1 MDYDELL
8 TNLASVKG
16 VSDIHLKV
24 GRPPL
29 IRVDGDLVPVADVAP
44 LQVGDTEDMAK
55 HFMSDD
61 LWERFRVNS
70 EVDTSYSLKNV
81 SRFRVNAFRQRGSV
95 SLVLRTIPYRVPVF
109 ADLGLPE
116 VVGKICSVPLRGLV
130 IVTGITGSG
139 KSSTMAAMVDSI
151 NERFPVHIITIE
163 DPIEFL
169 HKDKRGSV
177 NQREIGLDTED
188 YSAALVSALRQDPDV
203 IVVGELRDVKT
214 MTVALRAAETGHLVL
229 STMHTGDAKETIN
242 RFVDS
247 FPSHQQKQIRIQIA
261 MNLNAVISQRLI
273 SRTGGGRVLACEI
286 LIANAAIRE
295 YITDPDKLSEIPVN
309 MAKGRDKYGSQTF
322 DQSIMDLIKRGLI
335 SENDALAN
343 ATNANDLKLALMQG
357 V

>member
-1 MDYDELL
+1 VDYDELL
-8 TNLASVKG
+8 AELVVGKG
-16 VSDIHLKV
+16 VSDVHFKV

-29 IRVDGDLVPVADVAP
+29 VRVNGDLLAVDAPP
-44 LQVGDTEDMAK
+44 LQMGDTERMAK
-55 HFMSDD
+55 HFMSDE
-61 LWERFRVNS
+61 LWERFRQNF

-81 SRFRVNAFRQRGSV
+81 SRFRVNVFRQRGSV
-95 SLVLRTIPYRVPVF
+95 SLVLRAIPYRVPAF

-116 VVGKICSVPLRGLV
+116 VVGNICSSPRGLI

-151 NERFPVHIITIE
+151 NERFPAHIITIE

-169 HKDKRGSV
+169 HKDKRGSI

-203 IVVGELRDVKT
+203 IVVGELRDIKT
-214 MTVALRAAETGHLVL
+214 MSVALRAAETGHLVL

-261 MNLNAVISQRLI
+261 MNLSAVISQRLI
-273 SRTGGGRVLACEI
+273 RRADGSGRALACEI
-286 LIANAAIRE
+286 MIANAAVRE
-295 YITDPDKLSEIPVN
+295 YIMDPDKLSEIPIN
-309 MAKGRDKYGSQTF
+309 MAKGREKYGSRTF
-322 DQSIMDLIKRGLI
+322 DQSIMDLIKGGVI
-335 SENDALAN
+335 TEAEALAN
-343 ATNANDLKLALMQG
+343 ATNANDLKLALM
-357 V
+357 